1 MEKRLFRAVKLAAY
15 LSRYLNWVETLQHR
29 PGAFND
35 AWRKHYMKIIL
46 GPASKELGEKISQ
59 LTGYQKIPVATR
71 IFPDGES
78 YIRLEASVET
88 EDAAII
94 QTTCPP
100 QDTRLMQLA
109 FVAAAA
115 KRNGAKKALAV
126 VPYLGY
132 ARQDKIFLP
141 GENISIQTI
150 AAMLKAAG
158 IDQLLTV
165 NIHAEE
171 ALNNFPFPAK
181 SISAIPIL
189 ADYFTQKGKKGAFAL
204 SPDKGAMN
212 IAKQAQAVLGGEVGY
227 LEKQRDRY
235 TGQTT
240 QSASHLNVQGKTVI
254 IFDDIIST
262 GGTIVGAAKIL
273 REQGAAHI
281 CTACVHG
288 LFIGDAEKRIRDAGV
303 EEIVATDSV
312 PSHLSK
318 VSLAPLLSQELKAQ
332 T

>member
-1 MEKRLFRAVKLAAY
+1 
-15 LSRYLNWVETLQHR
+15 
-29 PGAFND
+29 
-35 AWRKHYMKIIL
+35 MKIIL
-46 GPASKELGEKISQ
+46 GPASKALGERISE
-59 LTGYQKIPVATR
+59 LTGYSKIPVASR

-78 YIRLEASVET
+78 YVRLEGSVEA
-88 EDAAII
+88 EDVAIV

-100 QDTRLMQLA
+100 QDARLMQLA
-109 FVAAAA
+109 FMVAAA

-132 ARQDKIFLP
+132 ARQDKVFLS
-141 GENISIQTI
+141 GENVSVETV
-150 AAMLKAAG
+150 AVMLEAAG
-158 IDQLLTV
+158 IDQLVVV
-165 NIHAEE
+165 NVHSE
-171 ALNNFPFPAK
+171 AALERFPFPAK
-181 SISAIPIL
+181 SVSAIPML
-189 ADYFTQKGKKGAFAL
+189 AEYFVQKGVKGAFAL

-212 IAKQAQAVLGGEVGY
+212 ISLQAQKVLGGGVGH

-240 QSASHLNVQGKTVI
+240 QSASHLDVQGKSVI

-273 REQGAAHI
+273 RDQGATHVY
-281 CTACVHG
+281 TACVHG
-288 LFIGDAEKRIRDAGV
+288 LFIGDAEKRILDAGV
-303 EEIVATDSV
+303 EEIVTTDSV

-318 VSLAPLLSQELKAQ
+318 VSLAPLISQELKAQ